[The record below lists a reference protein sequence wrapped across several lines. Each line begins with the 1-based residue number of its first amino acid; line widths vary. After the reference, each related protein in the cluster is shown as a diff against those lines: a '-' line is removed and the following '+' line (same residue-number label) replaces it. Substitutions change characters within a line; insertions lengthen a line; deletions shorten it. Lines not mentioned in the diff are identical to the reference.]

1 MAGLVIRN
9 ADWIVTVDRER
20 RILRNGAIVIM
31 DDRISFVGKDDHLP
45 EACADEACA
54 DMATID
60 AAGLLVL
67 PGFVDTHVHN
77 TQHLGR
83 GLADE
88 CDIPKQLLERLYGYE
103 SEMTSED
110 AYWAAR
116 ACQLELIKAGTTCF
130 LDPSSYYPG
139 ETAKATGE
147 SGMRGI
153 VSRTAFD
160 VHNTTIGKMPSKTMF
175 RETLSEALEHAE
187 ETVLAHNNTHG
198 GRVRAWFALRILAG
212 CSDDLCRGIRRL
224 ANKHNAPIVMHAS
237 ESRDEI
243 VASRLSSG
251 FSDVERLEHL
261 GVLGPDMVMIHM
273 GWASPK
279 EIFLAQKHGFK
290 ISYTPSTG
298 FRLGMGDTGFGHF
311 PEMAAIGV
319 TVSLSCNSAMSSNYL
334 DMVRL
339 MNLGAGAMRATR
351 LSAFIFPPEEMI
363 EMATI
368 NGAVAVG
375 AEKELGSI
383 EVGKKA
389 DLALFDTRGPEWRP
403 LLNPLSN
410 LVHSARGGAHTVIVD
425 GKVLMANAKVRT
437 IDEAETL
444 AECQRRG
451 VLIARKSG
459 LDRVTQSPWPR
470 Y

>member
-9 ADWIVTVDRER
+9 VEWIVTVDRER
-20 RILRNGAIVIM
+20 RIIRNGGIVVS
-31 DDRISFVGKDDHLP
+31 DDRVSFVGKSSELP
-45 EACADEACA
+45 QSSAGME
-54 DMATID
+54 TID
-60 AAGLLVL
+60 ASGLLML

-147 SGMRGI
+147 SGVRGI

-160 VHNTTIGKMPSKTMF
+160 VHNTTIGKMPPKTMF
-175 RETLSEALEHAE
+175 RETLAEALERAE
-187 ETVLAHNNTHG
+187 ETVLTHKNTYN
-198 GRVRAWFALRILAG
+198 GRVKAWFALRILAG

-224 ANKHNAPIVMHAS
+224 ANKHGVPIVMHAS

-243 VASRLSSG
+243 VGSRLSSG
-251 FSDVERLEHL
+251 LSDVERLEHL

-298 FRLGMGDTGFGHF
+298 FRLGMGDTTYGHF

-368 NGAVAVG
+368 NGAISIG
-375 AEKELGSI
+375 AESEIGSI

-389 DLALFDTRGPEWRP
+389 DLALFDTRTPEWRP

-425 GKVLMANAKVRT
+425 GKVLLANGKMAT
-437 IDEAETL
+437 IDEDETL

-451 VLIARKSG
+451 VIIARKSG

-470 Y
+470 W

>member
-1 MAGLVIRN
+1 MTGLVVRN
-9 ADWIVTVDRER
+9 ADWIVTVDPGR
-20 RILRNGAIVIM
+20 RMLRNGAIVIT
-31 DDRISFVGKDDHLP
+31 DDRISFVGKSDDLP
-45 EACADEACA
+45 AGCADFK
-54 DMATID
+54 TID
-60 AAGLLVL
+60 ASGLLVL

-110 AYWAAR
+110 AYWAAK

-139 ETAKATGE
+139 ETARATGE

-175 RETLSEALEHAE
+175 RETLAEALDRAE
-187 ETVLAHNNTHG
+187 QTVVAHNDTHN

-224 ANKHNAPIVMHAS
+224 ANKHTVSIVMHAS

-243 VASRLSSG
+243 VGSRLSSG

-368 NGAVAVG
+368 NGAISIG
-375 AEKELGSI
+375 AENDIGSI

-389 DLALFDTRGPEWRP
+389 DLALFDTRSAEWRP

-425 GKVLMANAKVRT
+425 GKIVMAEGVVQT
-437 IDEAETL
+437 IDEKKTL

-451 VLIARKSG
+451 VAIARKSG
-459 LDRVTQSPWPR
+459 LDRITQSSWPR
-470 Y
+470 L

>member
-1 MAGLVIRN
+1 MTGLVIRN
-9 ADWIVTVDRER
+9 ADWIVTVDRGR
-20 RILRNGAIVIM
+20 RILKNGAIAIT
-31 DDRISFVGKDDHLP
+31 DDRIAFLGSSDDLP
-45 EACADEACA
+45 AGYADCKA
-54 DMATID
+54 ID
-60 AAGLLVL
+60 ASGLLVL

-88 CDIPKQLLERLYGYE
+88 CDIPVQLLERLYGYE
-103 SEMTSED
+103 SEMTPED
-110 AYWAAR
+110 AYWAAK
-116 ACQLELIKAGTTCF
+116 ACQLELITSGTTCF

-139 ETAKATGE
+139 ETARATGE

-160 VHNTTIGKMPSKTMF
+160 VHNTTIGKLPSKTMF
-175 RETLSEALEHAE
+175 RETLSEALQRAE
-187 ETVLAHNNTHG
+187 QAVIDHNNTHN
-198 GRVRAWFALRILAG
+198 GRVRARFALRILAG

-224 ANKHNAPIVMHAS
+224 ANKHNVSIVMHAS

-243 VASRLSSG
+243 VGSRLSSG

-273 GWASPK
+273 GWASPR

-319 TVSLSCNSAMSSNYL
+319 TISLSCNSAMSGNYL

-339 MNLGAGAMRATR
+339 MNLGAGAMRAAR
-351 LSAFIFPPEEMI
+351 LSAFIFPPEQMI

-368 NGAVAVG
+368 NGAIAIG
-375 AEKELGSI
+375 AEGEIGSL

-410 LVHSARGGAHTVIVD
+410 LVHSARGGAHSVIVD
-425 GKVLMANAKVRT
+425 GKILMADGVVQT
-437 IDEAETL
+437 IDEEQTL

-451 VLIARKSG
+451 LVIARKSG

-470 Y
+470 I

>member
-9 ADWIVTVDRER
+9 ADWVVTVDRDR
-20 RILRNGAIVIM
+20 RIVRNGAIAIS
-31 DDRISFVGKDDHLP
+31 DDRISFVGRDDELP
-45 EACADEACA
+45 AADTPME
-54 DMATID
+54 TID
-60 AAGLLVL
+60 ASGLLAL

-88 CDIPKQLLERLYGYE
+88 CDIPRQLLERLYGYE

-116 ACQLELIKAGTTCF
+116 ACQLELIRSGTTCF

-160 VHNTTIGKMPSKTMF
+160 VHNTTIGKMPSKNMF
-175 RETLSEALEHAE
+175 RETLAQALERAE
-187 ETVLAHNNTHG
+187 KTVLTHNNTYG
-198 GRVRAWFALRILAG
+198 GRVKAWFALRILAG

-224 ANKHNAPIVMHAS
+224 ADKHRAPIVMHAS

-243 VASRLSSG
+243 VGSRLSSG
-251 FSDVERLEHL
+251 LSDVERLDHL

-279 EIFLAQKHGFK
+279 EIALAQKHRFK

-298 FRLGMGDTGFGHF
+298 FRLGMGDTTYGHF

-339 MNLGAGAMRATR
+339 MNLGAGAMRAAR

-368 NGAVAVG
+368 NGAKSVG
-375 AEKELGSI
+375 AEDEIGSI

-425 GKVLMANAKVRT
+425 GKVLMANGNLRT
-437 IDEAETL
+437 IDEDETL

-451 VLIARKSG
+451 VSIARRSG

>member
-1 MAGLVIRN
+1 MAGLVIRK
-9 ADWIVTVDRER
+9 ADWIVTVDHER
-20 RILRNGAIVIM
+20 RILRNGAIVIE
-31 DDRISFVGKDDHLP
+31 DDRISFVGRDDELP
-45 EACADEACA
+45 AGCAGMET
-54 DMATID
+54 MD
-60 AAGLLVL
+60 ASGLLVL

-175 RETLSEALEHAE
+175 RETLPQALERAE
-187 ETVLAHNNTHG
+187 ETVVTHSNTYD
-198 GRVRAWFALRILAG
+198 GRVKAWFALRILAG

-224 ANKHNAPIVMHAS
+224 ANKHHAPIVMHAS

-243 VASRLSSG
+243 VGSRLSSG
-251 FSDVERLEHL
+251 LSDVERLEHL

-273 GWASPK
+273 GWASLK

-298 FRLGMGDTGFGHF
+298 FRLGMGDTGYGHF

-334 DMVRL
+334 DMVTDESWRRRD
-339 MNLGAGAMRATR
+339 ARDPAQCVH
-351 LSAFIFPPEEMI
+351 LS
-363 EMATI
+363 
-368 NGAVAVG
+368 
-375 AEKELGSI
+375 S
-383 EVGKKA
+383 
-389 DLALFDTRGPEWRP
+389 RGDDR
-403 LLNPLSN
+403 
-410 LVHSARGGAHTVIVD
+410 D
-425 GKVLMANAKVRT
+425 GH
-437 IDEAETL
+437 D
-444 AECQRRG
+444 QRRH
-451 VLIARKSG
+451 LHR
-459 LDRVTQSPWPR
+459 RR
-470 Y
+470 R